1 MAKRLK
7 YWGWGYEGH
16 GLSSGDREM
25 LLSTLAEEFCIRDSG
40 DGGVPPL
47 DGVSLSEPRLDPP
60 ASLAPMCTQE
70 PYERI
75 LHSFGQS
82 QPDSIRIFARDFAHA
97 PDVVAYPRD
106 EADVVA
112 MLEWAGEAGAALVPF
127 GGGSSVVGG
136 VTPDIGDSFGG
147 TVTMDMSRMN
157 RVLEVDPVSRAA
169 RIQGG
174 ARGPELEAGLKPHG
188 MTLRHFPQSF
198 QQSTLGGWIAT
209 RSGGHFATLYTHID
223 DLVESVALVTPA
235 GRMESRRLPGS
246 GAGPSPDRLVL
257 GSEGTLGIITE
268 AWVRL
273 QGRVTFKATAGFRF
287 PDFLKAAGAV
297 RAIAQAGLFP
307 ANVRIVD
314 GVELQV
320 NGAGDGSFT
329 LLVVSFESADHPVDA
344 WMDRAEQ
351 CSRDKG
357 GVPDVDWRTN
367 PDAHLRGAVGAWR
380 DAFIKMPYNRE
391 NLTPRGVISDTF
403 ESAITWDRFES
414 FYLAVKE
421 ATQQAIREATGQEG
435 AVSCRF
441 SHAYPDGPA
450 PYFAF
455 HCAGRPG
462 SMLEQWS
469 DIKRAV
475 SDAVIDN
482 GGTITHHH
490 AIGRDHQPWYEKQ
503 RPKLFGDVLARAKAH
518 LDPKGILNPGVLVPR
533 PGTASTR
540 RSSPWLPASPSR
552 SGTLK

>member
-1 MAKRLK
+1 MAKQLK
-7 YWGWGYEGH
+7 YWGWGREGD
-16 GLSSGDREM
+16 GLSSRDRKT
-25 LLSTLAEEFCIRDSG
+25 LLSTLSQDFGIHGSG
-40 DGGVPPL
+40 EGEVPLL
-47 DGVSLSEPRLDPP
+47 DEISLRKPRLNPP
-60 ASLAPMCTQE
+60 ESLASISTQQ

-97 PDVVAYPRD
+97 PDVVAYPRND
-106 EADVVA
+106 ADVA
-112 MLEWAGEAGAALVPF
+112 AIMEWAGETGAALVPF

-136 VTPDIGDSFGG
+136 VTPDIGDSFSG
-147 TVTMDMSRMN
+147 TVTLDMSRMN

-169 RIQGG
+169 RIEGG

-198 QQSTLGGWIAT
+198 QHSTLGGWIAT

-223 DLVESVALVTPA
+223 DLVESVSMVTPA
-235 GRMESRRLPGS
+235 GRLESRRLPGS

-257 GSEGTLGIITE
+257 GSEGALGIVTE

-287 PDFLKAAGAV
+287 KDFLQAAGAV
-297 RAIAQAGLFP
+297 RAIAQTGLFP

-329 LLVVSFESADHPVDA
+329 LLVVSFESADHPVEA

-351 CSRDKG
+351 CARDHG
-357 GVPDVDWRTN
+357 GLPDVDWRTN
-367 PDAHLRGAVGAWR
+367 RDAHLKGAVGAWR

-391 NLTPRGVISDTF
+391 NLTPRGIISDTF

-414 FYLAVKE
+414 FHHAVKE
-421 ATQQAIREATGQEG
+421 ATQRAIRAATGQDG

-450 PYFAF
+450 PYYAF
-455 HCAGRPG
+455 HCAGHPG
-462 SMLEQWS
+462 SMLGQWRA
-469 DIKRAV
+469 IKSAV
-475 SDAVIDN
+475 SDAVVDN

-503 RPKLFGDVLARAKAH
+503 RPPLFGDVLARAKAH
-518 LDPKGILNPGVLVPR
+518 LDPKGILNPGVIVPG
-533 PGTASTR
+533 PNT
-540 RSSPWLPASPSR
+540 
-552 SGTLK
+552 